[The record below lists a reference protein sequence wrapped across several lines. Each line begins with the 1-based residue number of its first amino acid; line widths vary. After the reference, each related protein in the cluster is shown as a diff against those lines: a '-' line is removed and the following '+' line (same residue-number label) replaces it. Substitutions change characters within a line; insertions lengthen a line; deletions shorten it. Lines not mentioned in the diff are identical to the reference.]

1 MKLSAADVDLALSS
15 LPGWTRKGEGLVRQ
29 FTFASF
35 KDAIAFTTR
44 LAFDAEAADHH
55 PDLAINYRRVTVTWS
70 THDEGGITAKDVEGV
85 KTTDAVA
92 RSFPTVTAA

>member
-1 MKLSAADVDLALSS
+1 MKLSAADIDHALSS
-15 LPGWTRKGEGLVRQ
+15 LPGWTKKGEALVRQ

-55 PDLAINYRRVTVTWS
+55 PDLLINYKRVTVTWS
-70 THDEGGITAKDVEGV
+70 THDEGGVTKKDIEGV
-85 KTTDAVA
+85 KTTDSVA
-92 RSFPTVTAA
+92 KSFPMVAAA